1 MDDLEAKLKLLD
13 EKYSLIPF
21 TDSSRVYS
29 TVRRMKME
37 KELGIPIEYR
47 GRSAISVASGKRTNE
62 MAEQEWEDFFAAMSN
77 SLKRYPSLYARL
89 FPDAAPAAPSD
100 AGDP

>member
-1 MDDLEAKLKLLD
+1 
-13 EKYSLIPF
+13 
-21 TDSSRVYS
+21 
-29 TVRRMKME
+29 
-37 KELGIPIEYR
+37 
-47 GRSAISVASGKRTNE
+47 